1 MDPRACSHPSHTTVL
16 VLPMDSHRTRSY
28 GISSPPPYIGAG
40 SSTQQSVLS
49 TVGQNSE
56 ALDSDRHAGVTE
68 AVYTIHPYD
77 LKEYAF
83 ISIKSHASN
92 TQDVPLVYL
101 GEQTTGSVVFPE
113 YRLHEVRRIIVVL
126 RVFISDPTNPTYK
139 TKLVLLSEQIDSS
152 HISNKEFCWRFAIG
166 PPSPTYSP
174 PSPLTAPEQANP
186 SVGRPSLRS
195 HDSNLKSQLQIT
207 IHRRGCLTRK
217 LRMKQPIRYI
227 IRPDPSTLSPA
238 LSLAR
243 KPPLSW
249 TENTCPEAIVR
260 GTIFNQIHVEVE
272 CKLII
277 PTSYPVSDE
286 IPLSLVMTCGNRAA
300 LDLFAVS
307 HVIDVRLLKVLAF
320 GKNAAATTPP
330 FTMANRKSYHI
341 TKWVAKAQWNVDGQA
356 KGHILNGEHRWRI
369 RLNGK
374 LLRDPCAEMSH
385 SLSEPGIALM
395 AVQPTSSNLGGNE
408 APSHILD
415 VAQDERFNAT
425 ELLVPAGRF
434 AIAR

>member
-1 MDPRACSHPSHTTVL
+1 
-16 VLPMDSHRTRSY
+16 MDSHRTRSY

-56 ALDSDRHAGVTE
+56 ALDGDRHAGVTE

-217 LRMKQPIRYI
+217 LRSVSFTRPPPWPTHKFRSRMKQPIRYI

-238 LSLAR
+238 FSLAR
-243 KPPLSW
+243 KPLLSW

-272 CKLII
+272 CKASSKYQ
-277 PTSYPVSDE
+277 TSYPVSDE

-374 LLRDPCAEMSH
+374 LLRDPSAEMSH

-395 AVQPTSSNLGGNE
+395 YYVCLFPFCSADFSPSSRPDKAL
-408 APSHILD
+408 
-415 VAQDERFNAT
+415 FY
-425 ELLVPAGRF
+425 GR
-434 AIAR
+434 IPITK